1 MANTFKLKTKAAV
14 GTSPTTVYTVP
25 ASTTTVIIGLTVANI
40 LGSSVNASAQI
51 VTASTTGENADDV
64 YFIKDIPLPSG
75 SAVEI
80 MSGNKI
86 NLEAGDIIK
95 IKSNTNA
102 ALDAV
107 LSIMEITTP

>member
-1 MANTFKLKTKAAV
+1 MANTFKLKTKTTI
-14 GTSPTTVYTVP
+14 GTALTTVYTVP
-25 ASTTTVIIGLTVANI
+25 ASTTAVIIGLTVANI

-51 VTASTTGENADDV
+51 VSTTVDVETNTSV

-86 NLEAGDIIK
+86 VLQAGDIVK
-95 IKSNTNA
+95 VQSNTA
-102 ALDAV
+102 SALDAA
-107 LSIMEITTP
+107 LSIMEIT

>member
-1 MANTFKLKTKAAV
+1 MATNTFKLKTKTTI
-14 GTSPTTVYTVP
+14 GTSLLAVYTVP

-51 VTASTTGENADDV
+51 VSTTVDVETNTSV

-86 NLEAGDIIK
+86 VLQAGDIVK
-95 IKSNTNA
+95 VQSNTA
-102 ALDAV
+102 SSLDAT
-107 LSIMEITTP
+107 LSIMEIS

>member
-1 MANTFKLKTKAAV
+1 MANTFKLKTKTTI
-14 GTSPTTVYTVP
+14 GTSLTTVYTVP

-51 VTASTTGENADDV
+51 VSTTVDVETNTSV

-86 NLEAGDIIK
+86 VLQAGDIVK
-95 IKSNTNA
+95 VQSNTA
-102 ALDAV
+102 SALDAA
-107 LSIMEITTP
+107 LSIMEIT